1 MPFYLVLRKWQ
12 HLNTTSS
19 KMASISRDSGNT
31 DMHVSFEDQQKI
43 NKFACQNARL
53 DDILDELKSKENEQ
67 QALEDAESELLLAVE
82 QEKIPFRVG
91 DIFTYVSTDEAQ
103 QMIEAKKDEIAKEIN
118 LLRDQRECIKQ
129 VMSDL
134 KVQLYAK
141 FGSNINLEPE

>member
-1 MPFYLVLRKWQ
+1 
-12 HLNTTSS
+12 
-19 KMASISRDSGNT
+19 
-31 DMHVSFEDQQKI
+31 MHVSFEDQQKI

-118 LLRDQRECIKQ
+118 LLRDQRESIKQ